1 MNSCVRVGF
10 SSNLSSTLIR
20 IGVDLIAA
28 AASWSTASVIVAENS
43 SVYEKVKRERERG
56 RDTKNKKRQK
66 ERHVTT

>member
-43 SVYEKVKRERERG
+43 SVYEKVKREREREGETRKTRKG
-56 RDTKNKKRQK
+56 RKKGM
-66 ERHVTT
+66 